1 MDPRIELE
9 LMKKVKWDIGIHP
22 ASVTDAK
29 GVNTPR
35 DRYGDG
41 WNDAVMEINAKEQ
54 LLKDWYRALSEDI
67 RKDMD
72 NLVLCDVV
80 DFNLD
85 ELEKKEV
92 KVWVNL
98 NDTFCYA
105 CADGEG
111 IELSEVSK
119 LNSIFKEFGHDG
131 VVAYFSIKLGIDPIE
146 PRITEKFKQARN
158 TLKESGK
165 KDV

>member
-1 MDPRIELE
+1 MKPEIELE
-9 LMKKVKWDIGIHP
+9 LMRKVKWDMGIHP
-22 ASVTDAK
+22 ASITDSK

-41 WNDAVMEINAKEQ
+41 WNDALTEIYAKEK
-54 LLKDWYRALSEDI
+54 LLKDWYKALPEDI

-72 NLVLCDVV
+72 DLVLSDVV

-92 KVWVNL
+92 DVWVNL

-111 IELSEVSK
+111 VELSELSK
-119 LNSIFKEFGHDG
+119 LNSIFKRFGHDG
-131 VVAYFSIKLGIDPIE
+131 VVAYFSIKLGIDPIKK
-146 PRITEKFKQARN
+146 RMNSKFKEAREIIRAEQD
-158 TLKESGK
+158 K
-165 KDV
+165 